1 MADSSPLILDSG
13 RSIKGASP
21 SLVDRVQSLLM
32 RWWFVV
38 LLLAVWQVA
47 SSTSLLDP
55 LFFPPPSTLFA
66 TSLAM
71 VRSGDLAPRMRDTLV
86 RTAVGFLP
94 GAIAGI
100 LVGVAMGALTP
111 VRRSLQPLI
120 TALYNIPKLTLLP
133 MLMLLAGTGEAPR
146 LILISAVAFLQV
158 AIHTLDGVRGIS
170 PHYVEMA
177 SHYGANRWLMFRRV
191 YLPASSP
198 QVFTGLR
205 LGIGRSLGI
214 AVSSELLTGAGGLG
228 GLVMRSWQTF
238 AIEKLY
244 VAVIVTALLGALI
257 HTVLR
262 VMERRLL
269 PWKVQHT

>member
-1 MADSSPLILDSG
+1 MADSSPLVLDSES
-13 RSIKGASP
+13 SIETASL
-21 SLVDRVQSLLM
+21 SFADRVQSLLM
-32 RWWFVV
+32 RWWFVA

-47 SSTSLLDP
+47 SSTRLLDP
-55 LFFPPPSTLFA
+55 LFFPAPSMLFA
-66 TSLAM
+66 TCVAM
-71 VRSGDLAPRMRDTLV
+71 FRSGDFAPRILDTLI
-86 RTAVGFLP
+86 RTAAGFLP

-100 LVGVAMGALTP
+100 VVGIAMGALDS
-111 VRRSLQPLI
+111 VRRSLEPLI

-133 MLMLLAGTGEAPR
+133 MLMLLAGTGETPR
-146 LILISAVAFLQV
+146 LILISSVAFLQV

-214 AVSSELLTGAGGLG
+214 AISSELLTGAGGLG
-228 GLVMRSWQTF
+228 GLVMRSWQSF

-244 VAVIVTALLGALI
+244 VTVMIAAVLGALI

-262 VMERRLL
+262 AMEHRLL
-269 PWKVQHT
+269 PWKAERT

>member
-1 MADSSPLILDSG
+1 
-13 RSIKGASP
+13 
-21 SLVDRVQSLLM
+21 M
-32 RWWFVV
+32 RWWFVA

-47 SSTSLLDP
+47 SSTALLDP
-55 LFFPPPSTLFA
+55 LFFPPPSILLA
-66 TSLAM
+66 TCVAM
-71 VRSGDLAPRMRDTLV
+71 FRSGDLAPQIRVTLA
-86 RTAVGFLP
+86 RTAAGFLA
-94 GAIAGI
+94 GAVAGI
-100 LVGVAMGALTP
+100 VCGIAMGAFEP
-111 VRRSLQPLI
+111 MRRSLEPLI

-177 SHYGANRWLMFRRV
+177 SHYGASRWLLFRRV

-205 LGIGRSLGI
+205 LGVGRSLGVAI
-214 AVSSELLTGAGGLG
+214 SAELLTGSSGLG

-244 VAVIVTALLGALI
+244 VTVIVAAVLGALI
-257 HTVLR
+257 HEVFR

-269 PWKVQHT
+269 PWKVEHI

>member
-1 MADSSPLILDSG
+1 
-13 RSIKGASP
+13 
-21 SLVDRVQSLLM
+21 
-32 RWWFVV
+32 
-38 LLLAVWQVA
+38 
-47 SSTSLLDP
+47 
-55 LFFPPPSTLFA
+55 
-66 TSLAM
+66 
-71 VRSGDLAPRMRDTLV
+71 
-86 RTAVGFLP
+86 
-94 GAIAGI
+94 
-100 LVGVAMGALTP
+100 MGALTP